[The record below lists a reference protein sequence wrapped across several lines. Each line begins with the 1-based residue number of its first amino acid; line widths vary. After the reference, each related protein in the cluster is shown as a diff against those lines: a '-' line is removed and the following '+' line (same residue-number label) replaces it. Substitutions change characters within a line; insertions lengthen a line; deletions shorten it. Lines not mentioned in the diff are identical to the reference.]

1 MSFLLHSN
9 FYNIV
14 YIYSKL
20 NMTPE
25 EIIDIVS
32 GTALNKVEEKGLK
45 LDTIVVSD
53 LMSDVLTLENEPDIL
68 VTGLANT
75 QSIRTAEMA
84 DIPFVIIAKGKP
96 VSIEIISLAREGN
109 ISLIST
115 DLSIYKCCGLL
126 YTNGIKDIF

>member
-1 MSFLLHSN
+1 
-9 FYNIV
+9 
-14 YIYSKL
+14 
-20 NMTPE
+20 MTPE
-25 EIIDIVS
+25 EIISIVD
-32 GTALNKVEEKGLK
+32 GTALSKISKKALELN
-45 LDTIVVSD
+45 TIVVSD

-68 VTGLANT
+68 VTGLSNV

-96 VSIEIISLAREGN
+96 ISAEIIDLASEGD
-109 ISLIST
+109 ICLIST